1 MKTANQTNINM
12 STYHFVTRW
21 KMDATCEEVYR
32 ILEDVDGLAR
42 WWPSV
47 YLDVRELEKGMPG
60 GVGKVVEL
68 YTKGWL
74 PYTLRWMF
82 RVTATDFPNGFKL
95 EAIGDFVG
103 KGIWAF
109 NPTMDGI
116 CEVIYDW
123 EIKVE
128 KPLLKLLTPIL
139 RPIFSTNH
147 LWAMRNGEK
156 SLRLELQRKK
166 AKYKEESAAIP
177 APPKPTFPH
186 NLMDNKILKYPTT
199 NVRTVQ

>member
-1 MKTANQTNINM
+1 M
-12 STYHFVTRW
+12 STYHFITRW
-21 KMDATCEEVYR
+21 KMDASCEEVYR
-32 ILEDVDGLAR
+32 VLEDVDGLAR

-47 YLDVRELEKGMPG
+47 YLDVQEIEKGMPG

-82 RVTATDFPNGFKL
+82 RVTATDFPKRFSL

-103 KGIWAF
+103 NGVWTF
-109 NPTMDGI
+109 NPTIDSR

-123 EIKVE
+123 KITVE
-128 KPLLKLLTPIL
+128 KPLLKLFTPIL
-139 RPIFSTNH
+139 RPIFSANH
-147 LWAMRNGEK
+147 LWAMRMGEK
-156 SLRLELQRKK
+156 SLKLELQRRH
-166 AKYKEESAAIP
+166 AANESDMALIP

-186 NLMDNKILKYPTT
+186 NLMNNKVLQNTPKVLI
-199 NVRTVQ
+199 NS